1 MDKTLRIIFW
11 PVAAVIAVGWIIYE
25 NHRRKTQIN
34 LLDFLLG
41 FLVLVFI
48 TIVLTSMGWEAAYQ
62 SRYKKDVAPIKAELA
77 VSQSEISSLQVKLNT
92 TMTEVNY
99 WQNKYGAAESEIKT
113 CRQVLKDEVRKI
125 KQVEEF
131 LKEHKRARKYF
142 K

>member
-1 MDKTLRIIFW
+1 MDRMKITS
-11 PVAAVIAVGWIIYE
+11 G
-25 NHRRKTQIN
+25 KTQIN

-77 VSQSEISSLQVKLNT
+77 VSQSE
-92 TMTEVNY
+92 VN
-99 WQNKYGAAESEIKT
+99 W
-113 CRQVLKDEVRKI
+113 RDEKI
-125 KQVEEF
+125 KQIDNF

-142 K
+142 E